1 MSNLALCFYGIHAY
15 LLGGGGGGGG
25 GFKHNCY
32 PIAK

>member
-25 GFKHNCY
+25 GGSS
-32 PIAK
+32 ITVTL